1 MADPLTFGSAVCRYY
16 PSGGGAGRAH
26 VRAVRLAGRVEDV
39 P

>member
-1 MADPLTFGSAVCRYY
+1 MADPLTFGSAVYRY